1 MSQLRVF
8 SRKTFN
14 AGETIFRQ
22 GERASTAYLVEA
34 GQVDLYLGEGAARC
48 DLESVGP
55 NGLFGELAL
64 VDKGERSATA
74 VAAEETTCLVLHEA
88 DLDRVMEKVDPFLRN
103 MMQVLSA
110 RLRANNN
117 IVEKGAMSAL
127 YAIERDELASRN
139 AA

>member
-1 MSQLRVF
+1 MAQGRFF
-8 SRKTFN
+8 SRKIFN

-22 GERASTAYLVEA
+22 GDRGSSAYLVEA
-34 GQVDLYLGEGAARC
+34 GQVDLYLGEGDARC

-64 VDKGERSATA
+64 VDKRERSATA
-74 VAAEETTCLVLHEA
+74 VAAVDTTCLVLNED
-88 DLDRVMEKVDPFLRN
+88 DLDRVLDRADPFLRN

-110 RLRANNN
+110 RLRANNDR
-117 IVEKGAMSAL
+117 VEKNAMSAL
-127 YAIERDELASRN
+127 YEIERDEMARR